1 MFPAIRQAFPRHILN
16 PLVNLLARLGITPNA
31 LTWTGLLICAGAG
44 VLAAI
49 GMYPLAGWVSLLG
62 GGFDMLDG
70 SLARATNQAS
80 KFGALLDSTMDR
92 YGEIFLLG
100 GIVVSAANRAAVG
113 EVMLAFAAVAGSL
126 MVSYV
131 KARAE
136 GLGFSCD
143 VGLLTRA
150 ERVIILGVAL
160 IIGWVVPALVVVAV
174 LANVT
179 AFQRLSHVWKA
190 ASEQEER

>member
-16 PLVNLLARLGITPNA
+16 PLVNLLARLGVTPNT
-31 LTWTGLLICAGAG
+31 LTWIGLLICAGSG

-49 GMYPLAGWVSLLG
+49 GLYPLAGWVSLFG

-100 GIVVSAANRAAVG
+100 GIVVSATNRAAVA
-113 EVMLAFAAVAGSL
+113 EVVLAFAAVAGSL

-143 VGLLTRA
+143 VGILTRA

-160 IIGWVVPALVVVAV
+160 IIGQVLPALVVVAV

-179 AFQRLSHVWKA
+179 AFQRLAHVWKA
-190 ASEQEER
+190 ASE